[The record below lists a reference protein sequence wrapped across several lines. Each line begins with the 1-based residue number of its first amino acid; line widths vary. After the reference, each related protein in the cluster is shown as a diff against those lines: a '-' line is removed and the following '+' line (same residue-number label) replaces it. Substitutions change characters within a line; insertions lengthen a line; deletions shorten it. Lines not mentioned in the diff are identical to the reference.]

1 MTQMVAATQNKN
13 TARVRSTEIQLGISN
28 SLRSK
33 CHVAGSA
40 GRFNDGNTAL
50 TQVISRG
57 TTAKYE
63 TQPPHAEL
71 IRLGEK
77 RADVATAA
85 RFRSCT
91 GSERT
96 SLSRA
101 RTIIVVRRRAVIWI
115 RWDHDGSDDVIC
127 IGHQISSNDGL
138 DRRDAGRSHQA
149 VTSVA

>member
-28 SLRSK
+28 SLRFK

-40 GRFNDGNTAL
+40 GRFDDRNAAL

-63 TQPPHAEL
+63 TQPQHAEL

-77 RADVATAA
+77 RADVASASW
-85 RFRSCT
+85 FRSCT
-91 GSERT
+91 
-96 SLSRA
+96 
-101 RTIIVVRRRAVIWI
+101 V
-115 RWDHDGSDDVIC
+115 
-127 IGHQISSNDGL
+127 
-138 DRRDAGRSHQA
+138 
-149 VTSVA
+149 